1 MIHTAK
7 DGYRGVVCAACRQ
20 PIPLPALLQDR
31 DFSEESESAPRVF
44 SLRCRACEK
53 EKPYSANS
61 VVEFEGMPRGRNRA
75 HVAPTRPMKPLT
87 KAATA

>member
-1 MIHTAK
+1 MIQATK
-7 DGYRGVVCAACRQ
+7 ESYRGVVCGTCRQ

-31 DFSEESESAPRVF
+31 DFSDDSESAPRVF

-53 EKPYSANS
+53 EKPYSASN
-61 VVEFEGMPRGRNRA
+61 VVEFEGTPRGRNRS
-75 HVAPTRPMKPLT
+75 HVAPVRPMKPLT